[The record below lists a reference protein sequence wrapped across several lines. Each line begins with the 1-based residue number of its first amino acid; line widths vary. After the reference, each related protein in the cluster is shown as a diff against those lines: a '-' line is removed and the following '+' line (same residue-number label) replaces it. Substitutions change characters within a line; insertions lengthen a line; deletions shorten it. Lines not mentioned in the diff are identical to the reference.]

1 MSQYFTE
8 LYERFGRNIKVELDR
23 FNYATKSDLIVA
35 IEVDTSILAAK
46 SDSARLKAA
55 LDKIDLDE
63 LKTVPIDLSNLSI
76 VVNNDIVTTY
86 GSNVWCKD
94 ERKEIWW
101 QIRCFWIH
109 EKLWLSKKVATLEI
123 KAKLM
128 TE

>member
-8 LYERFGRNIKVELDR
+8 LCERFGRNIKVELDR

-46 SDSARLKAA
+46 PDSARLKAE

-76 VVNNDIVTTY
+76 VVNSDIV
-86 GSNVWCKD
+86 
-94 ERKEIWW
+94 
-101 QIRCFWIH
+101 
-109 EKLWLSKKVATLEI
+109 KKNFAW
-123 KAKLM
+123 
-128 TE
+128 

>member
-46 SDSARLKAA
+46 SDSARLKAE

-76 VVNNDIVTTY
+76 VVNNDIV
-86 GSNVWCKD
+86 
-94 ERKEIWW
+94 
-101 QIRCFWIH
+101 
-109 EKLWLSKKVATLEI
+109 KKNFA
-123 KAKLM
+123 
-128 TE
+128 

>member
-46 SDSARLKAA
+46 PDSARLKAE

-63 LKTVPIDLSNLSI
+63 LKTVPIDSSNLSI
-76 VVNNDIVTTY
+76 AVNNDIV
-86 GSNVWCKD
+86 
-94 ERKEIWW
+94 
-101 QIRCFWIH
+101 
-109 EKLWLSKKVATLEI
+109 KKNFA
-123 KAKLM
+123 
-128 TE
+128 

>member
-86 GSNVWCKD
+86 GSNV
-94 ERKEIWW
+94 
-101 QIRCFWIH
+101 
-109 EKLWLSKKVATLEI
+109 
-123 KAKLM
+123 
-128 TE
+128 

>member
-8 LYERFGRNIKVELDR
+8 LCERFGRNIKVELDR

-46 SDSARLKAA
+46 PDSARLKAE

-76 VVNNDIVTTY
+76 VVNSDIV
-86 GSNVWCKD
+86 
-94 ERKEIWW
+94 
-101 QIRCFWIH
+101 
-109 EKLWLSKKVATLEI
+109 KKNFA
-123 KAKLM
+123 
-128 TE
+128 

>member
-35 IEVDTSILAAK
+35 IEVDTSILAGK
-46 SDSARLKAA
+46 SDSARLKAE

-76 VVNNDIVTTY
+76 VVNNDIV
-86 GSNVWCKD
+86 
-94 ERKEIWW
+94 
-101 QIRCFWIH
+101 
-109 EKLWLSKKVATLEI
+109 KKNFAW
-123 KAKLM
+123 
-128 TE
+128 

>member
-35 IEVDTSILAAK
+35 IEVDTSILAGK
-46 SDSARLKAA
+46 SDSARLKAE

-76 VVNNDIVTTY
+76 VVNNDIV
-86 GSNVWCKD
+86 
-94 ERKEIWW
+94 
-101 QIRCFWIH
+101 
-109 EKLWLSKKVATLEI
+109 KKNFA
-123 KAKLM
+123 
-128 TE
+128 

>member
-46 SDSARLKAA
+46 SDSARLKAE

-63 LKTVPIDLSNLSI
+63 LKTVPIDSSNLSI
-76 VVNNDIVTTY
+76 AVNNDIV
-86 GSNVWCKD
+86 
-94 ERKEIWW
+94 
-101 QIRCFWIH
+101 
-109 EKLWLSKKVATLEI
+109 KKNFAW
-123 KAKLM
+123 
-128 TE
+128 

>member
-8 LYERFGRNIKVELDR
+8 LCERFGRNIKVELDR

-46 SDSARLKAA
+46 SDSARLKAE

-76 VVNNDIVTTY
+76 VVNSDIV
-86 GSNVWCKD
+86 
-94 ERKEIWW
+94 
-101 QIRCFWIH
+101 
-109 EKLWLSKKVATLEI
+109 KKNFA
-123 KAKLM
+123 
-128 TE
+128 

>member
-46 SDSARLKAA
+46 SDSARLKAE

-63 LKTVPIDLSNLSI
+63 LKTAPIDLSNLSI
-76 VVNNDIVTTY
+76 VVNSDIV
-86 GSNVWCKD
+86 
-94 ERKEIWW
+94 
-101 QIRCFWIH
+101 
-109 EKLWLSKKVATLEI
+109 KKNFAW
-123 KAKLM
+123 
-128 TE
+128 

>member
-46 SDSARLKAA
+46 PDSARLKAE

-76 VVNNDIVTTY
+76 VVNSDIV
-86 GSNVWCKD
+86 
-94 ERKEIWW
+94 
-101 QIRCFWIH
+101 
-109 EKLWLSKKVATLEI
+109 KKNFA
-123 KAKLM
+123 
-128 TE
+128 

>member
-35 IEVDTSILAAK
+35 VEVDTSILAAK
-46 SDSARLKAA
+46 SDSARLKAE

-76 VVNNDIVTTY
+76 AVNNDIV
-86 GSNVWCKD
+86 
-94 ERKEIWW
+94 
-101 QIRCFWIH
+101 
-109 EKLWLSKKVATLEI
+109 KKNFA
-123 KAKLM
+123 
-128 TE
+128 

>member
-46 SDSARLKAA
+46 SDSARLKAE

-76 VVNNDIVTTY
+76 VVNSDIV
-86 GSNVWCKD
+86 
-94 ERKEIWW
+94 
-101 QIRCFWIH
+101 
-109 EKLWLSKKVATLEI
+109 KKNFAW
-123 KAKLM
+123 
-128 TE
+128 

>member
-46 SDSARLKAA
+46 SDSARLKAE

-76 VVNNDIVTTY
+76 VVNNDIV
-86 GSNVWCKD
+86 
-94 ERKEIWW
+94 
-101 QIRCFWIH
+101 
-109 EKLWLSKKVATLEI
+109 KKNFAW
-123 KAKLM
+123 
-128 TE
+128 

>member
-35 IEVDTSILAAK
+35 VEADTSILAAK
-46 SDSARLKAA
+46 SDSARLKAE

-76 VVNNDIVTTY
+76 AVNNDIV
-86 GSNVWCKD
+86 
-94 ERKEIWW
+94 
-101 QIRCFWIH
+101 
-109 EKLWLSKKVATLEI
+109 KKNFAW
-123 KAKLM
+123 
-128 TE
+128 

>member
-46 SDSARLKAA
+46 SDSARLKAE

-63 LKTVPIDLSNLSI
+63 LKTVPIDSSNLSI
-76 VVNNDIVTTY
+76 AVNNDIV
-86 GSNVWCKD
+86 
-94 ERKEIWW
+94 
-101 QIRCFWIH
+101 
-109 EKLWLSKKVATLEI
+109 KKNFA
-123 KAKLM
+123 
-128 TE
+128 

>member
-46 SDSARLKAA
+46 SDSARLKAE

-76 VVNNDIVTTY
+76 VVNSDIV
-86 GSNVWCKD
+86 
-94 ERKEIWW
+94 
-101 QIRCFWIH
+101 
-109 EKLWLSKKVATLEI
+109 KKNFA
-123 KAKLM
+123 
-128 TE
+128 

>member
-8 LYERFGRNIKVELDR
+8 LCERFGRNIKVELDR

-46 SDSARLKAA
+46 SDSARLKAE

-76 VVNNDIVTTY
+76 VVNSDIV
-86 GSNVWCKD
+86 
-94 ERKEIWW
+94 
-101 QIRCFWIH
+101 
-109 EKLWLSKKVATLEI
+109 KKNFAW
-123 KAKLM
+123 
-128 TE
+128 

>member
-8 LYERFGRNIKVELDR
+8 LCERFGRNIKVELDR

-46 SDSARLKAA
+46 SDSARLKAE

-76 VVNNDIVTTY
+76 VVNNDIV
-86 GSNVWCKD
+86 
-94 ERKEIWW
+94 
-101 QIRCFWIH
+101 
-109 EKLWLSKKVATLEI
+109 KKNFA
-123 KAKLM
+123 
-128 TE
+128 

>member
-46 SDSARLKAA
+46 SDSARLKAE

-76 VVNNDIVTTY
+76 AVNNDIV
-86 GSNVWCKD
+86 
-94 ERKEIWW
+94 
-101 QIRCFWIH
+101 
-109 EKLWLSKKVATLEI
+109 KKNFAW
-123 KAKLM
+123 
-128 TE
+128 

>member
-46 SDSARLKAA
+46 PDSARLKAE

-76 VVNNDIVTTY
+76 VVNSDIV
-86 GSNVWCKD
+86 
-94 ERKEIWW
+94 
-101 QIRCFWIH
+101 
-109 EKLWLSKKVATLEI
+109 KKNFAW
-123 KAKLM
+123 
-128 TE
+128 

>member
-46 SDSARLKAA
+46 SDSARLKAE

-76 VVNNDIVTTY
+76 AVNNDIV
-86 GSNVWCKD
+86 
-94 ERKEIWW
+94 
-101 QIRCFWIH
+101 
-109 EKLWLSKKVATLEI
+109 KKNFA
-123 KAKLM
+123 
-128 TE
+128 